1 MLVRRRVDHD
11 LPGSVRALREVHDVD
26 GYPARWPTD
35 PAAWLTPS
43 GTVACWVAEVAGVVV
58 GHACLV
64 GDVVD
69 DVLSRL
75 TGVPAGGLGAVSRLY
90 VAPRG
95 RGEGLGAGLLAAVT
109 ACAADRGLQ
118 VVLEVVE
125 GSGAVRLYER
135 LGWRLVDRRSADW
148 TVPSGARP
156 SIRVYVPPPPG

>member
-26 GYPARWPTD
+26 GYPARWPAD
-35 PAAWLTPS
+35 PTAWLTPS

-64 GDVVD
+64 GGVVD
-69 DVLSRL
+69 DVLSRR
-75 TGVPAGGLGAVSRLY
+75 TGVPAGGLGVVSRLY

-95 RGEGLGAGLLAAVT
+95 RGQGLGAGLLAAVT
-109 ACAADRGLQ
+109 ACAEDRGLQ

-125 GSGAVRLYER
+125 ASGAVRLYER

-148 TVPSGARP
+148 TTPAGVRP
-156 SIRVYVPPPPG
+156 PIRVYVPPPRG